1 MTTAKPGSRHCCEVC
16 PGPAGT
22 CWGLWGRRLL
32 WALLKDFNI
41 SWCSQPS
48 IRSNAVC
55 DSYRHT
61 MLSVI
66 PTGTQSDVL
75 HRIPPSNPSHFPMSA
90 NLLHLLRAESAPYGS
105 KVVSLVKWKKKW
117 LSKRP
122 PNSLL
127 VNTLHEPV
135 FSSRP
140 GWAQILHSLYLWLP
154 TLDTRLVIAYCPLVS
169 VLENLQLCMI
179 DVIGSIVLL
188 MASIWRFSW
197 SAGEL
202 A

>member
-105 KVVSLVKWKKKW
+105 KVVSLVKWKKKNGFQRGLLTPCW
-117 LSKRP
+117 L
-122 PNSLL
+122 
-127 VNTLHEPV
+127 
-135 FSSRP
+135 
-140 GWAQILHSLYLWLP
+140 I
-154 TLDTRLVIAYCPLVS
+154 
-169 VLENLQLCMI
+169 LCMSQCFLPDLDELRFFI
-179 DVIGSIVLL
+179 HSICGFLL
-188 MASIWRFSW
+188 WIQ
-197 SAGEL
+197 G
-202 A
+202 